1 MGNIFGSDSL
11 IMNNKTLIFSL
22 VWPFALFFIIY
33 SYRIDV
39 YIRNNNITNNKI
51 KSCNE
56 AIQISSYIMFVLS
69 FLFFYNA
76 CYGIYH
82 DKLENVYQ
90 LYTAFTII
98 YYISLFYCS
107 ITISNEIKTEKFKID
122 ADAVKNTIDSIFKV
136 SFSILI
142 IAIIFIILKASG
154 FNKYIPEGTIYRI
167 YTDGVKTEKIYKIK
181 DNEFYI
187 NGKRDKIL
195 NMNDVTTLDKGY
207 CKCPPAST
215 FTLKDCPKSKGIRIV
230 QDD

>member
-11 IMNNKTLIFSL
+11 VMNNKTLIFSL

-33 SYRIDV
+33 SYRIDT
-39 YIRNNNITNNKI
+39 YIKNNDITNKTI

-56 AIQISSYIMFVLS
+56 AIQTSSYIIFVFS

-76 CYGIYH
+76 CYGIYN
-82 DKLENVYQ
+82 DKLENIFH
-90 LYTAFTII
+90 LYTIFTII
-98 YYISLFYCS
+98 YYIVLCYCS
-107 ITISNEIKTEKFKID
+107 LTISNEIKKENFKTD
-122 ADAVKNTIDSIFKV
+122 ATSIKTDTNSIFNV

-142 IAIIFIILKASG
+142 IAIIFIILKFAG
-154 FNKYIPEGTIYRI
+154 FNKYIPEGNIFRVYV
-167 YTDGVKTEKIYKIK
+167 DGVKTEKIYKIK

-187 NGKRDKIL
+187 QGYRKKIL

-215 FTLKDCPKSKGIRIV
+215 FSLKDCPKSKGIRIV